1 MFVLSYIV
9 YNQIFNQ
16 IKKSNS
22 IANDLG
28 DKIQLK
34 AILFVSLPLL
44 FAQSSQFLMS
54 WTDRLMLGGMTS
66 SYEVG
71 IYDVAFKL
79 SMFVNIAL
87 TAVTSISSPKF
98 AELYEKKD
106 FNRLEKVVH
115 QSTKLIF
122 WSSIPL
128 LVLFT
133 VVSIFILDLFG
144 DDFYNGI
151 YALVI
156 LCTARLFSVFT
167 GPAGN
172 LLQMTGNQL
181 TYMNVLF
188 LGAAINIVLNYV
200 FIQPENPFSHLGI
213 HGINGAAFASF
224 ISIIFWN
231 LTMVYYVKRKFG
243 FLQYIFSIFKKMTKN
258 NLPNLLIVGAAKS
271 GTTSLHNYLNQ
282 HPEIF
287 MSHHKE
293 PHFLIS
299 NEIGE
304 MRIPNSILEISDY
317 SDLFDHSDDF
327 KYKGESSVMYLL
339 YPDIAINNIKKFLG
353 KECKIIIML
362 RNPIDRA
369 FSGYQHVKRY
379 NTMENLSFED
389 ALWNSDDRYHN
400 NPNMTPA
407 SRYLALGKY
416 YLQVKKFKES
426 FKNVHIIIY
435 DDYKNDINKELNHVI
450 NFLKLKLLI
459 LI

>member
-1 MFVLSYIV
+1 MLEKIKTLFRDKDFIELFQKGGISLFMRVLSQVMGFVFTLMIAKYFGAKGLGDYVLAIIVLRVFSLLAKLGIDVASIRYIAGFAIKNRWSAIKLYRKKILSLLICTSLIASFVMYFFAEYIAKAVGAKPEYIMLNSFFVLPMVLFMLNYQSMRGLKKIKEFSFFYWLSRILFSVIILAVAVQFTRNVNIPILSFLLSLVVVFVLSYIV

-243 FLQYIFSIFKKMTKN
+243 FFT
-258 NLPNLLIVGAAKS
+258 
-271 GTTSLHNYLNQ
+271 
-282 HPEIF
+282 
-287 MSHHKE
+287 
-293 PHFLIS
+293 
-299 NEIGE
+299 
-304 MRIPNSILEISDY
+304 
-317 SDLFDHSDDF
+317 
-327 KYKGESSVMYLL
+327 
-339 YPDIAINNIKKFLG
+339 
-353 KECKIIIML
+353 
-362 RNPIDRA
+362 
-369 FSGYQHVKRY
+369 
-379 NTMENLSFED
+379 
-389 ALWNSDDRYHN
+389 
-400 NPNMTPA
+400 
-407 SRYLALGKY
+407 
-416 YLQVKKFKES
+416 
-426 FKNVHIIIY
+426 IY
-435 DDYKNDINKELNHVI
+435 FP
-450 NFLKLKLLI
+450 FLKK
-459 LI
+459 